1 MAVTAVP
8 YIGAMDGSLPSLET
22 QGVTMERNTSR
33 ARTAAV
39 AALVGGLI
47 AAAPSFAQEPP
58 AQRGGSHHGWRHA
71 DPEARADRMEY
82 TVKRMFS
89 SVKASDEQKT
99 QAGAIVRKASA
110 DLRPIEDQLRQAR
123 RAAIE
128 LLARPSIDRN
138 AIEAQRA
145 QQAALRESISKR
157 TTQALADLAEV
168 LTPEQ
173 RASLAKR
180 MSQRLRGGRVG

>member
-1 MAVTAVP
+1 
-8 YIGAMDGSLPSLET
+8 MDGSLPPLDT
-22 QGVTMERNTSR
+22 QGVTMERSTSR
-33 ARTAAV
+33 ARTAAI
-39 AALVGGLI
+39 ATLVGGLI

-58 AQRGGSHHGWRHA
+58 ARGAHHHGWRQM

-82 TVKRMFS
+82 MVKRMFS

-110 DLRPIEDQLRQAR
+110 DLRPLEEQLRQGR

-138 AIEAQRA
+138 AIEAQRV
-145 QQAALRESISKR
+145 QQAGLREAISKR
-157 TTQALADLAEV
+157 MTQTLADLAEV

-180 MSQRLRGGRVG
+180 MSERFRGGRVG